1 MLNHIGTLIIRFVL
15 GIIFILHGY
24 MKFAGGIEQTAEF
37 FASLGLPGF
46 MAYAVAVIELAG
58 GILIL
63 IGLGTRIVSV
73 LIAII
78 MLGAIFTVGLKKGF
92 IGGYELDAALLAMAL
107 SLAFTGSG
115 AYSAEGLLK
124 KRSRSAS

>member
-1 MLNHIGTLIIRFVL
+1 
-15 GIIFILHGY
+15 
-24 MKFAGGIEQTAEF
+24 MKFAGGFEQTAGF
-37 FASLGLPGF
+37 TASLSLPGF
-46 MAYAVAVIELAG
+46 IAYAVAVIELAG
-58 GILIL
+58 GILSL

-92 IGGYELDAALLAMAL
+92 IGGYELDAALLAMAP

-115 AYSAEGLLK
+115 AYSAEGLQK
-124 KRSRSAS
+124 KHSRTAS